1 MRLSAICVISISNI
15 DIIVYQYISHR
26 TASSI
31 LLFFDNF
38 RFSFDILRGSR
49 HFSRMTDN
57 SDLAALIRDIPDY
70 PKPGI
75 LFRDV
80 STLLLDGPGFR
91 ATIDRLAAMVAPDTE
106 LIAGIE
112 ARGFIVAAGLSYA
125 LGLGKLMLRKPGK
138 LPGEKIGTDYALEY
152 GTDRIEMHVGHVR
165 PGQKVVLVDD
175 LIATGGTAMAGVDLI
190 TQGGGVVQQALFIV
204 DLPELGGAAKLEARG
219 IAVGSLIGFDG
230 H

>member
-1 MRLSAICVISISNI
+1 MN
-15 DIIVYQYISHR
+15 
-26 TASSI
+26 
-31 LLFFDNF
+31 DNA
-38 RFSFDILRGSR
+38 
-49 HFSRMTDN
+49 
-57 SDLAALIRDIPDY
+57 DLAALIRNIPDY

-75 LFRDV
+75 MFRDV

-91 ATIDRLAAMVAPDTE
+91 ATIDRLAALVSPDTT

-165 PGQKVVLVDD
+165 VGQKVVLVDD

-190 TQGGGVVQQALFIV
+190 TRAGGVVDQALFIV
-204 DLPELGGAAKLEARG
+204 DLPDLGGSAKLRAAG
-219 IAVGSLIGFDG
+219 INVSSLIGLDG
-230 H
+230 D

>member
-1 MRLSAICVISISNI
+1 
-15 DIIVYQYISHR
+15 
-26 TASSI
+26 
-31 LLFFDNF
+31 
-38 RFSFDILRGSR
+38 
-49 HFSRMTDN
+49 MTDN
-57 SDLAALIRDIPDY
+57 ADLAALIRTIPDY

-91 ATIDRLAAMVAPDTE
+91 ATIDRMAAMVAPDTT

-112 ARGFIVAAGLSYA
+112 ARGFVVAAGLSYA

-165 PGQKVVLVDD
+165 DGQKVLLVDD
-175 LIATGGTAMAGVDLI
+175 LIATGGTALAGVDLI
-190 TQGGGVVQQALFIV
+190 TRGGGIVEQALFIV
-204 DLPELGGAAKLEARG
+204 DLPDLGGAAKLRAKG
-219 IAVGSLIGFDG
+219 IKVDCLIDFEGD
-230 H
+230 

>member
-1 MRLSAICVISISNI
+1 
-15 DIIVYQYISHR
+15 
-26 TASSI
+26 
-31 LLFFDNF
+31 
-38 RFSFDILRGSR
+38 
-49 HFSRMTDN
+49 MTDN
-57 SDLAALIRDIPDY
+57 ADLAALIRNIPDY

-80 STLLLDGPGFR
+80 STLLLDGAGFR

-165 PGQKVVLVDD
+165 AGQKVVLVDD

-190 TQGGGVVQQALFIV
+190 TQGGGIVTQALFIV
-204 DLPELGGAAKLEARG
+204 DLPELDGAAKLRARG
-219 IAVGSLIGFDG
+219 IEVGSLIGFDG

>member
-1 MRLSAICVISISNI
+1 MN
-15 DIIVYQYISHR
+15 
-26 TASSI
+26 
-31 LLFFDNF
+31 
-38 RFSFDILRGSR
+38 
-49 HFSRMTDN
+49 DN
-57 SDLAALIRDIPDY
+57 SDLAELIRDIPDY

>member
-1 MRLSAICVISISNI
+1 MN
-15 DIIVYQYISHR
+15 
-26 TASSI
+26 
-31 LLFFDNF
+31 DNA
-38 RFSFDILRGSR
+38 
-49 HFSRMTDN
+49 
-57 SDLAALIRDIPDY
+57 DLAALIRNIPDY

-75 LFRDV
+75 MFRDV

-91 ATIDRLAAMVAPDTE
+91 ATIDRLAALVAPDTT

-165 PGQKVVLVDD
+165 VGQNVVLVDD

-190 TQGGGVVQQALFIV
+190 TRAGGVVDQALFIV
-204 DLPELGGAAKLEARG
+204 DLPDLGGSAKLSAAG
-219 IAVGSLIGFDG
+219 IRVSSLIGLDG
-230 H
+230 D